1 MQDPVIFLV
10 DDDPSVRKSLSRL
23 ISSAGYPVEAFS
35 SAREFLNRNPKQDS
49 GCLLL
54 DLRMP
59 DINGIEL
66 QEELIL
72 TGNSIP
78 IIFISAHA
86 NVPTSVRAM
95 KGGAVDFLTKPF
107 SGDQLVSAIKTAIEK
122 NAKKR
127 TEDFQAHEIK
137 ERSTSLTPRE
147 YDVFRLVVQGL
158 LNKQIGA
165 QLGISEKTV
174 KVHRSRVMDK
184 MRASSVAELVLFA
197 QKAGA
202 MSGDEST
209 VNE

>member
-1 MQDPVIFLV
+1 MEDPVIFLV

-35 SAREFLNRNPKQDS
+35 SAREFLNRNPSQDS

-54 DLRMP
+54 DLKMP

-72 TGNSIP
+72 TGNTIP
-78 IIFISAHA
+78 IIFISGHA
-86 NVPTSVRAM
+86 NVPISVRAM

-107 SGDQLVSAIKTAIEK
+107 NGDQLFSAIKSAIEK
-122 NAKKR
+122 RAKKQ
-127 TEDFQAHEIK
+127 TEDSQIQEIK
-137 ERSTSLTPRE
+137 ERTVSLTPRE
-147 YDVFRLVVQGL
+147 YDVFRLVVHGY

-165 QLGISEKTV
+165 SLGISEKTV
-174 KVHRSRVMDK
+174 KVHRSRVMEK
-184 MRASSVAELVLFA
+184 MRANSLAELVLFA

-202 MSGDEST
+202 MSDEST

>member
-10 DDDPSVRKSLSRL
+10 DDDASVRKSLSRL

-35 SAREFLNRNPKQDS
+35 SAREFLNRNSSEEP

-66 QEELIL
+66 QEELLL

-86 NVPTSVRAM
+86 SVSLSVRAM

-107 SGDQLVSAIKTAIEK
+107 SGDQLVSAIKTAIQK
-122 NAKKR
+122 DSRKR
-127 TEDFQAHEIK
+127 SEDSQLHEIK
-137 ERSTSLTPRE
+137 DRLTSLTPRE
-147 YDVFRLVVQGL
+147 YDVFRLVVHGL

-184 MRASSVAELVLFA
+184 MRASSLAELVLFA
-197 QKAGA
+197 QKVGA
-202 MSGDEST
+202 MSNEST
-209 VNE
+209 INE

>member
-1 MQDPVIFLV
+1 MQDQVIFLV

-35 SAREFLNRNPKQDS
+35 SAREFLNRNSSEEEP

-66 QEELIL
+66 QEELLL

-86 NVPTSVRAM
+86 NVPMSVRAM

-122 NAKKR
+122 NSRKR
-127 TEDFQAHEIK
+127 NEDSQLHEIK
-137 ERSTSLTPRE
+137 ERLGSLTPRE
-147 YDVFRLVVQGL
+147 YDVFRLVVHGL

-184 MRASSVAELVLFA
+184 MRASSLAELVLFA
-197 QKAGA
+197 QKVGA
-202 MSGDEST
+202 MSDEST
-209 VNE
+209 VNQ

>member
-35 SAREFLNRNPKQDS
+35 SAREFLNRNSTDES

-66 QEELIL
+66 QEELLL
-72 TGNSIP
+72 TGNTIP

-86 NVPTSVRAM
+86 NVPISVRAM

-122 NAKKR
+122 NSRKR
-127 TEDFQAHEIK
+127 NEDSQQHEIK
-137 ERSTSLTPRE
+137 ERLASLTPRE
-147 YDVFRLVVQGL
+147 YDVFRLVVHGL
-158 LNKQIGA
+158 LNKQIGS

-184 MRASSVAELVLFA
+184 MRASSLAELVLFA

-202 MSGDEST
+202 MSDENT
-209 VNE
+209 LNE

>member
-35 SAREFLNRNPKQDS
+35 SAREFLNRTSSEQS

-66 QEELIL
+66 QEELVL
-72 TGNSIP
+72 TGNSLP

-86 NVPTSVRAM
+86 DVPISVRAM

-122 NAKKR
+122 NSRKR
-127 TEDFQAHEIK
+127 SEDSQLHEIK
-137 ERSTSLTPRE
+137 ERMTALTPRE
-147 YDVFRLVVQGL
+147 YDVFRLVVHGL

-184 MRASSVAELVLFA
+184 MQANSLAELVLFA

-202 MSGDEST
+202 MSDEST

>member
-1 MQDPVIFLV
+1 MQDPVIFLI

-23 ISSAGYPVEAFS
+23 LSSAGYPVESFS
-35 SAREFLNRNPKQDS
+35 SAREFLNRNPSHDS

-66 QEELIL
+66 QEELVL

-86 NVPTSVRAM
+86 DVPISVRAM

-107 SGDQLVSAIKTAIEK
+107 SGDQIVSAIKTAIEK
-122 NAKKR
+122 SVKKR
-127 TEDFQAHEIK
+127 IEDSQTQEIK
-137 ERSTSLTPRE
+137 ERTSSLTPRE

-174 KVHRSRVMDK
+174 KVHRSRVMEK
-184 MRASSVAELVLFA
+184 MRASSLAELVLIA
-197 QKAGA
+197 QKAGT
-202 MSGDEST
+202 MSGEST